1 MRPTLLIKNQGSRFW
16 KTDPSVSSLPRVN
29 LGKITESLRLR
40 PLWNEN
46 RDTLFHTKCNVPK
59 GEPEYARVKKHT
71 PAGRHSSMRTYLADF
86 SGSSEARMPMAS
98 SPMTTPRLISGEMC
112 TMPTTSRSIFTPMYA
127 RMITTDFS
135 RWRR

>member
-29 LGKITESLRLR
+29 LGKITESLRL
-40 PLWNEN
+40 
-46 RDTLFHTKCNVPK
+46 PK